1 MNTIILEGGLGN
13 RMRVAAA
20 AYAMAKQLAAH
31 GTPIPFR
38 VLWTKQW
45 GMQCRFDELFK
56 APADPP
62 PERVQREHL
71 IVPSSPHPVRE
82 GAVTN
87 DSCKADACSEHT
99 APSLIGR
106 AGGGS
111 AEASFSLRDTSSF
124 LFSRPTLKN
133 LHAPRLLQHLCYRHI
148 IYAPQIWYLNKDGFD
163 YEAWFRQ
170 GGTLMTAYRD
180 FCPWTSDDLR
190 TLFQPNEEVQ
200 RLIDERTADFSPNTI
215 GIHIRRTDHQQAIDE
230 SPIELFFEAIDRE
243 LNAPPLKP
251 VQSEHLIVPSSS
263 HPVMEEANPFD
274 SSKADACSEHSTPSL
289 TGRAGGG
296 SSIYLATDDEATK
309 DAMRKRY
316 GKRVIMSNAKATRES
331 TDGIRDALV
340 EMYALSRTCHIFGS
354 AGSTFSPI
362 AAALGDVPITI
373 LQRNGA
379 GKIDLLCQ
387 LNQSEDSVK

>member
-13 RMRVAAA
+13 RMRVAASA
-20 AYAMAKQLAAH
+20 NAMAKQLAAH

-45 GMQCRFDELFK
+45 GMRCRFDELFK

-62 PERVQREHL
+62 PAV
-71 IVPSSPHPVRE
+71 PVRE

-87 DSCKADACSEHT
+87 DSS
-99 APSLIGR
+99 
-106 AGGGS
+106 GGGS
-111 AEASFSLRDTSSF
+111 AGAAEALFSLRDTSSF

-133 LHAPRLLQHLCYRHI
+133 LHLPRLLQRLCYRHI
-148 IYAPQIWYLNKDGFD
+148 IYAPQIWYLNRDGFD

-190 TLFQPNEEVQ
+190 TLFQPNEKVQ
-200 RLIDERTADFSPNTI
+200 RLIDERTADFTSNTI

-230 SPIELFFEAIDRE
+230 SPIELFFEAIDKE
-243 LNAPPLKP
+243 LENPPLKP
-251 VQSEHLIVPSSS
+251 VQPEHLIVPSSS
-263 HPVMEEANPFD
+263 HPVREGVNTFD
-274 SSKADACSEHSTPSL
+274 SSKADACSEHSAPSL

-296 SSIYLATDDEATK
+296 SSIYLATDDESTK
-309 DAMRKRY
+309 AAMRKRY

-340 EMYALSRTCHIFGS
+340 EMYALSRTRHIFGS

-362 AAALGDVPITI
+362 AACLGDVPITI
-373 LQRNGA
+373 LQRDGT
-379 GKIDLLCQ
+379 GSVDLLCHNLRQ
-387 LNQSEDSVK
+387 K